1 MLPLSTLDL
10 DSLMLLNKYYRRRL
24 DYPDDLTPTNI
35 LNYGDILHVV
45 GQEIRGRNQNPAKI
59 NHSPRRKKK
68 RERFKSLDSNCPG
81 QTIGEVYPADPREY
95 TQRLLL
101 K

>member
-24 DYPDDLTPTNI
+24 DYPDDLSPTQI
-35 LNYGDILHVV
+35 LNYGDILHIV
-45 GQEIRGRNQNPAKI
+45 GQEIRGRNHSPAQTKTK
-59 NHSPRRKKK
+59 PRRKQ
-68 RERFKSLDSNCPG
+68 RRGFKSLDSSCPG
-81 QTIGEVYPADPREY
+81 QTIGEVFPANPADY
-95 TQRLLL
+95 TQKLLL